1 MRILVV
7 SYTFEPVIS
16 PRAFRWGAIVRQWLA
31 AGHEVDVVTA
41 RVDGAPDLEEQGPL
55 TIHRCGFARRSTGA
69 TQKGSG
75 RSASSGGSVGSTLKR
90 ATIPIQSIVAKGW
103 RSLRWP
109 DYASAWYLPACRQ
122 TLQLTGDTNYDAMV
136 TVSHPFTSHL
146 VGLRVHRRC
155 ALPWIVDIGDP
166 FSFSTEM
173 PLNNVRLYRPFNLAA
188 ERRVFSRASKVV
200 VTNDRTR
207 EIYAKTFPGVS
218 IDRISTIGPM
228 IDVSAIEQIRSES
241 PWSDDG
247 DVVRLVFAGNLFNPV
262 RRPGEFLAWMQKVS
276 LAWQQ
281 QQGRPALHWH
291 LFGDN
296 PQSLESV
303 SPELPGEDRFH
314 FHGRVKRDEVATY
327 LQHADVLLNC
337 GNTTDYQLASK
348 IVEYMALSKPIINV
362 TFNRNDPVIGT
373 LSGYPRHINAW
384 WDDEPGNDVLEFI
397 DRSVRTRERFQTVDS
412 SLVASYGAAA
422 IAGAYERLIA

>member
-1 MRILVV
+1 MRLLVV

-16 PRAFRWGAIVRQWLA
+16 PRSFRWGAIVRQWLT

-41 RVDGAPDLEEQGPL
+41 RVDGVPDTEQLGPL
-55 TIHRCGFARRSTGA
+55 TIHRCGYARRSTGA
-69 TQKGSG
+69 TQPAPKPSGTAG
-75 RSASSGGSVGSTLKR
+75 RSVREALKR
-90 ATIPIQSIVAKGW
+90 ATVPIQSIAAKSW
-103 RSLRWP
+103 RALRWP
-109 DYASAWYLPACRQ
+109 DYASAWYLPAARQ
-122 TLQLTGDTNYDAMV
+122 ALQLTGNVKYDAMV

-173 PLNNVRLYRPFNLAA
+173 PLNNVRLYRPFNVAI

-207 EIYAKTFPGVS
+207 EIYANTFPGIS

-228 IDVSAIEQIRSES
+228 IDVSAIEEVRGGS

-247 DVVRLVFAGNLFNPV
+247 DAVRLVFAGNLFNPV
-262 RRPGEFLAWMQKVS
+262 RRPQEFLAWMQKVS
-276 LAWQQ
+276 RAWQRR
-281 QQGRPALHWH
+281 GGPALHWH

-296 PQSLESV
+296 PESLESV
-303 SPELPGEDRFH
+303 SPELPGQDRFH
-314 FHGRVKRDEVATY
+314 FHGRVQRDEVATF

-348 IVEYMALSKPIINV
+348 IVEYMALSKPIVNV
-362 TFNRNDPVIGT
+362 TFNRNDP
-373 LSGYPRHINAW
+373 
-384 WDDEPGNDVLEFI
+384 
-397 DRSVRTRERFQTVDS
+397 
-412 SLVASYGAAA
+412 
-422 IAGAYERLIA
+422 